1 MCLERSVI
9 RGTDRRDLMA
19 RVNIECMN
27 MDVSVFEVMPLILS
41 RLSLMN
47 VPPATYVMIA
57 SLMFLLMHRPSDER
71 KDDRSETRSN
81 IIPHY
86 VSNQKKSILSCTFR
100 NFDCATATP
109 TKKEQES
116 LWRFFRRENV
126 NTQRIGTSETTN
138 AVESST
144 FFFFLKKA

>member
-81 IIPHY
+81 FIPY
-86 VSNQKKSILSCTFR
+86 YISNQKKSISSCAFH
-100 NFDCATATP
+100 NLDSATP
-109 TKKEQES
+109 IKKS
-116 LWRFFRRENV
+116 
-126 NTQRIGTSETTN
+126 
-138 AVESST
+138 
-144 FFFFLKKA
+144 KKAFGDSLEERR